1 MAKRGLKK
9 IEIQN
14 YKPLGEVVFD
24 YLKNAILNGD
34 LKPGER
40 LMEIALAE
48 QLGVSRTPVREAIRK
63 LELENF
69 IEMIPRKGAYV
80 AEVKAKDILDILE
93 IRALL
98 EGFAAGSAAKKMT
111 EEEIK
116 QLSSTLDKFEKAIG
130 KEDRQA
136 MIESDNKFHD
146 LIFQAT
152 RNKKLIEIVNSLQ
165 DQFQRFRVIYFN
177 EFDNYSDL
185 QSSHRSIHEAIANR
199 NHDEARNHAE
209 HHVNLVQESVL
220 KWKNTESDE
229 K

>member
-24 YLKNAILNGD
+24 YLRSAILSGE

-63 LELENF
+63 LELEKF
-69 IEMIPRKGAYV
+69 VEMVPRKGAYV
-80 AEVKAKDILDILE
+80 AELKAKDILDILE
-93 IRALL
+93 IRGLL
-98 EGFAAGSAAKKMT
+98 EGFAAASAAEKMVDD
-111 EEEIK
+111 EIK
-116 QLSSTLDKFEKAIG
+116 VLHTTIEKFEKAVA
-130 KEDRQA
+130 KQDRQG
-136 MIESDNKFHD
+136 MIDTDNKFHD

-152 RNKKLIEIVNSLQ
+152 RNNKLIEIVNDLQ

-177 EFDNYSDL
+177 EFDNFNDL
-185 QSSHRSIHEAIANR
+185 ENSHREIYDAIS
-199 NHDEARNHAE
+199 NHDTSSARNKAE
-209 HHVNLVQESVL
+209 EHVRAVKGTVV
-220 KWKNTESDE
+220 KWKNKGIEV
-229 K
+229 

>member
-24 YLKNAILNGD
+24 YLRSAILSGE

-63 LELENF
+63 LELESF
-69 IEMIPRKGAYV
+69 VEMVPRKGAYV
-80 AEVKAKDILDILE
+80 AELKAKDILDILE

-98 EGFAAGSAAKKMT
+98 EGFAAASAAEKMV
-111 EEEIK
+111 EDEVK
-116 QLSSTLDKFEKAIG
+116 QLHGTIEKFEKAVS
-130 KEDRQA
+130 KHDRQS
-136 MIESDNKFHD
+136 MIDTDNKFHD

-152 RNKKLIEIVNSLQ
+152 RNNKLIEIVNDLQ

-177 EFDNYSDL
+177 EFDNFNDL
-185 QSSHRSIHEAIANR
+185 ENSHREIYDAIYE
-199 NHDEARNHAE
+199 HDTNKARNRAE
-209 HHVNLVQESVL
+209 EHVQAVKGTVI
-220 KWKNTESDE
+220 KWKNKEVNQ
-229 K
+229 